1 MQFSN
6 FRVRSSFSTMDASD
20 FEDML
25 FGIADTQ
32 DLPDN
37 ILLED
42 SDEDILFP
50 DIEDEP
56 ILWDLPNDQLLTP
69 STSSP
74 GPGEVDIVDSTKHHH
89 MQIQQQPTNH
99 IRKPVRDR
107 YCCYL
112 CMQAHCR

>member
-1 MQFSN
+1 
-6 FRVRSSFSTMDASD
+6 MDASD

-32 DLPDN
+32 DLSNDT
-37 ILLED
+37 LRDE

-69 STSSP
+69 PASSP
-74 GPGEVDIVDSTKHHH
+74 GQGKVDIVDSPRHHH
-89 MQIQQQPTNH
+89 NQISQQPVDR
-99 IRKPVRDR
+99 IGKAVRDR
-107 YCCYL
+107 YYYHL
-112 CMQAHCR
+112 YTSLNVADRLQILGDRSH